1 MLTDI
6 TAQIRAE
13 SALRNTQLLFKNAF
27 SMSPAIMGIHR
38 LSDEVLL
45 EINETFTN
53 YTGYQKEELIGHK
66 LDEFGFLDSS
76 TMQQMRKAF

>member
-1 MLTDI
+1 
-6 TAQIRAE
+6 
-13 SALRNTQLLFKNAF
+13 
-27 SMSPAIMGIHR
+27 MGIHR

-76 TMQQMRKAF
+76 TMQQIRKAF